1 MKPLDSN
8 MYYFG
13 VLALDCFKNR
23 LKEYPQYCHHL
34 TAIEHFKDFP
44 AHLIEWVQYG
54 MQRKAPPGDPP
65 TGALLKFRLQLFKT
79 AVQAEICCFWTQK

>member
-44 AHLIEWVQYG
+44 PHLIEWVQYG

-79 AVQAEICCFWTQK
+79 AVQCSG